1 MHGTKQF
8 HTPLPTISWHVPRPN
23 YLGKGETLS
32 DNNSE
37 KILEASKRAGL
48 TFLAVL
54 GFFAQNSIALPYVWK
69 HGPIAAVRAFFFFG
83 DIRSTPQG
91 KFAVLD
97 LYLLGLAFAL
107 WSLRESVR
115 MQILHWWLI
124 TMLLTV
130 SVGVGTA
137 APFFYLVRDRTLE
150 KYSSRVDL
158 N

>member
-1 MHGTKQF
+1 M
-8 HTPLPTISWHVPRPN
+8 SAN
-23 YLGKGETLS
+23 
-32 DNNSE
+32 DSE
-37 KILEASKRAGL
+37 KILEGLKRAGL
-48 TFLAVL
+48 TFLAAV
-54 GFFAQNSIALPYVWK
+54 GFFAQNSIALPYVWQ
-69 HGPIAAVRAFFFFG
+69 HGPKAAVRAFFLFG

-115 MQILHWWLI
+115 VQILHWWLI
-124 TMLLTV
+124 AMLLTV

-137 APFFYLVRDRTLE
+137 APFFYLVRDRALE
-150 KYSSRVDL
+150 KSSSRVDL

>member
-1 MHGTKQF
+1 M
-8 HTPLPTISWHVPRPN
+8 
-23 YLGKGETLS
+23 S

-37 KILEASKRAGL
+37 KLLEASKRAGL
-48 TFLAVL
+48 TFLAVA

-83 DIRSTPQG
+83 DIRNTPQG

-115 MQILHWWLI
+115 IQILHWWLI